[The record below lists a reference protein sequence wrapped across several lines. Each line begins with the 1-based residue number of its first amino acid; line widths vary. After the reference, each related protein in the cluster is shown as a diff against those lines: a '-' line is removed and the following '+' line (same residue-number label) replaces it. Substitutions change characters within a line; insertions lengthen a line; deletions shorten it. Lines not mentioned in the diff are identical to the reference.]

1 MEHIA
6 IISFVLIILGWNI
19 HSMCFGNLP
28 ESIRGIVGLAILAV
42 AMFFAPFL
50 LNGV

>member
-1 MEHIA
+1 MNIA
-6 IISFVLIILGWNI
+6 IISIVFIILGWNLYN
-19 HSMCFGNLP
+19 MCFGNLP

-42 AMFFAPFL
+42 ATFFTPFL